1 METKQKLDE
10 DTKNKSAEDYS
21 NKVLNVSSSMNWGVH
36 MYHGNKIQMDTSK
49 AMGEQ
54 IVLLYR
60 HSSIYA
66 VNVGTQKRN
75 RGSKTC
81 VNRGYLVVLK

>member
-66 VNVGTQKRN
+66 VNVGTHKKMQKA
-75 RGSKTC
+75 KTM
-81 VNRGYLVVLK
+81 

>member
-1 METKQKLDE
+1 MENKQKLDE
-10 DTKNKSAEDYS
+10 KTKNKSAEDYS

-54 IVLLYR
+54 IVLLWLEKYWSGSR
-60 HSSIYA
+60 HQTTNLLFI
-66 VNVGTQKRN
+66 
-75 RGSKTC
+75 
-81 VNRGYLVVLK
+81 

>member
-54 IVLLYR
+54 NKKYSSLLYFC
-60 HSSIYA
+60 
-66 VNVGTQKRN
+66 Q
-75 RGSKTC
+75 
-81 VNRGYLVVLK
+81 

>member
-66 VNVGTQKRN
+66 DNVGTNKKMQKA
-75 RGSKTC
+75 KTM
-81 VNRGYLVVLK
+81 

>member
-1 METKQKLDE
+1 MDFMVFGLECPVT
-10 DTKNKSAEDYS
+10 S

-66 VNVGTQKRN
+66 VNVGTHKKMQKA
-75 RGSKTC
+75 KTT
-81 VNRGYLVVLK
+81 